1 MWMVSYA
8 PLHDARLVHRGP
20 AERCD
25 PSVTIAMRAR
35 KMMAGK
41 AKAGAVDHLGFAISV
56 ES

>member
-8 PLHDARLVHRGP
+8 PLHVHAAVHHGP

-25 PSVTIAMRAR
+25 PPVMVGMRAR